1 MRAFLITTNELPE
14 RTPLGD
20 VRLSAMTTLFDRP
33 FLQHV
38 VEYLA
43 NQGFNQFDVVLCQH
57 PEQIKNLL
65 TNGKRW
71 GVRVRHHL
79 VKDPCNYPEKLK
91 YLKFN
96 NQNEWFLLAYAD
108 CICRIDQP
116 LIEPNSPSHPPI
128 LYCTRDAETQGEDA
142 KPQWTGWAWL
152 STQHCLAVPSH
163 CDENQL
169 FEFLLSVRKAEPRL
183 VNAPD
188 LICARTY
195 ADIMAA
201 HKAVL
206 TKQFTGLMVEGRE
219 VEPGVWL
226 SRNISLHPTARI
238 NRPVYIGRNCN
249 IGKGVKLGP
258 HTVVGENCVID
269 DKTILKDTMIFPNI
283 YVGTA
288 LELNNSLVDQLRLAN
303 LQYNIAVDIKEDI
316 LISLLPDSHFP
327 RWLKALPTRLTAALL
342 LLLTFPLFMATALLI
357 RVFKGTPVFDL
368 KPVVRLPV
376 DHRGEWRV
384 FSMICFHWVQAADD
398 GVNPTDQPFYAGWRE
413 PLFQFL
419 PGLIHIVRGQLGFVG
434 VAPRTE
440 EEIQA
445 LPRDWRSLYLKSKCG
460 LISEALVY
468 FGSNPSEDELR
479 AAETFYAVSA
489 SWKYDLKL
497 FIKYIGK
504 LFHLWPKPFKRK

>member
-43 NQGFNQFDVVLCQH
+43 NLGFNQFDVVLCQH

-71 GVRVRHHL
+71 GVQVRYHL
-79 VKDPCNYPEKLK
+79 VKDPFQSLEKLK
-91 YLKFN
+91 YVNFDN
-96 NQNEWFLLAYAD
+96 ENEWFLIAYAD
-108 CICRIDQP
+108 RICRMDQP
-116 LIEPNSPSHPPI
+116 LTEPSASFHAPI
-128 LYCTRDAETQGEDA
+128 LYCTRDAETRHEDA
-142 KPQWTGWAWL
+142 GPQWTGWAWL
-152 STQHCLAVPSH
+152 SARHRIAVPSR

-169 FEFLLSVRKAEPRL
+169 FEFLLSVKKAEPRC
-183 VNAPD
+183 VNAAD
-188 LICARTY
+188 LIRALSY

-206 TKQFTGLMVEGRE
+206 TKTFTGLMLEGRE

-226 SRNISLHPTARI
+226 SRNISLHPTVRI
-238 NRPVYIGRNCN
+238 HRPVYIGRNCN
-249 IGKGVKLGP
+249 IGRGVKLGP

-269 DKTILKDTMIFPNI
+269 DKTILKDTVIFPNI

-288 LELNNSLVDQLRLAN
+288 LELNHSLVDQLRLAN

-327 RWLKALPTRLTAALL
+327 QWLKALPTRLSAAFL
-342 LLLTFPLFMATALLI
+342 LLLTLPLFIATVLLI
-357 RVFKGTPVFDL
+357 RVFKGKPVFNL

-376 DHRGEWRV
+376 NHHGEWRV
-384 FSMICFHWVQAADD
+384 FSMVRFHWVESFRD
-398 GVNPTDQPFYAGWRE
+398 GSNPTDHQFYAGWRE
-413 PLFQFL
+413 LLFQFL

-434 VAPRTE
+434 VGPRTE

-445 LPRDWRSLYLKSKCG
+445 LPRDWRALYLKSKG
-460 LISEALVY
+460 GFISEAMVY

-504 LFHLWPKPFKRK
+504 LFHLWPQPFRRK